1 MAPTRLR
8 RARWLALMLSS
19 LVLTSGLSDH
29 AHPALALP
37 QPVAQAA
44 TASAQELV
52 DLRSHIKH
60 VVVMIQENHTFGNV
74 LGDGCARTSRC
85 RGLRIGSKVRLS
97 NGAVVTLKGATD
109 KVPETDHS
117 FASQQAAWN
126 GGRNDAWQRIGGCGG
141 PNYGCMSSYAPEQI
155 PALWSLATHF
165 ALSDNTYTCNPV
177 TSWGDHFSWQTA
189 CNLDGFAGSIPLKT
203 SGAGPTWGCRSKRV
217 EPWSATGRPPYRL
230 EPACN
235 PDPSL
240 TAPNGGAFRPTP
252 VRSIRTFG
260 ENCDR
265 ASSCTR
271 ASYNTALIWSTDEA
285 HAYLAY
291 HHNIRRSTTQFLADA
306 QSGQLPGLSILTPAM
321 PGGETSQHN
330 GASMAV
336 GDRGIRTALS
346 AVMNGP
352 QWNSTAVFIT
362 YDDCGCFYDSVAP
375 NRVPLVIVSPW
386 AKPGYVDSTR
396 VTFAGVQA
404 FIENVFGLPR
414 LNGADASAYTFGKA
428 FTFSQAALHPI
439 ALPLARIPTSSRV
452 LARATYR
459 ADPDDPS

>member
-117 FASQQAAWN
+117 FASQQAARN

-155 PALWSLATHF
+155 RH
-165 ALSDNTYTCNPV
+165 
-177 TSWGDHFSWQTA
+177 G
-189 CNLDGFAGSIPLKT
+189 
-203 SGAGPTWGCRSKRV
+203 GPW
-217 EPWSATGRPPYRL
+217 
-230 EPACN
+230 
-235 PDPSL
+235 
-240 TAPNGGAFRPTP
+240 
-252 VRSIRTFG
+252 
-260 ENCDR
+260 
-265 ASSCTR
+265 
-271 ASYNTALIWSTDEA
+271 
-285 HAYLAY
+285 
-291 HHNIRRSTTQFLADA
+291 RR
-306 QSGQLPGLSILTPAM
+306 I
-321 PGGETSQHN
+321 
-330 GASMAV
+330 
-336 GDRGIRTALS
+336 
-346 AVMNGP
+346 
-352 QWNSTAVFIT
+352 
-362 YDDCGCFYDSVAP
+362 
-375 NRVPLVIVSPW
+375 SP
-386 AKPGYVDSTR
+386 
-396 VTFAGVQA
+396 
-404 FIENVFGLPR
+404 
-414 LNGADASAYTFGKA
+414 
-428 FTFSQAALHPI
+428 
-439 ALPLARIPTSSRV
+439 
-452 LARATYR
+452 
-459 ADPDDPS
+459 